1 MKIGKLSYNGKTAE
15 SLGVFVSGA
24 GTYNA
29 AEEDVT
35 AYEVPGRNGDILISN
50 NRYRNIDVNYPAFIP
65 SDFEERVQ
73 AIRNWMRSAR
83 SYARIEDNYDLLHF
97 RMGVGKDI
105 LSFSPAQ
112 QNRAANCQLVFNCKP
127 QRFLYSGE
135 EDFTPGEWGPTET
148 LSGDIVSFENEGN
161 KAFKSLTL
169 PISPVQ
175 SLNGYDGPWPGGAGK
190 NKLPNTE
197 KRTSTGSG
205 VTWVPNDI
213 GEVACTGTPTANT
226 YKNYGHVVLPAG
238 TYTVTG
244 IPETAPITGSRN
256 AGLRVT
262 KGAYTYG
269 SDADLLA
276 LISFPTATSGTFTIE
291 EEADVYLRLYVYTT
305 SGTITD
311 FVFKPMIRLSSEA
324 DDTWEPYENIC
335 PISGWDGANVT
346 VSPTTT
352 GGTVYPVTWSEAG
365 TVYSGEVDIVSGELT
380 VDTMMVTLTGEE
392 SAARYVWDAYSL
404 TVPGLVDVN
413 NEVNVIACSHTD
425 TFITGLRMSVTS
437 ATDEYPVAVCTSAGP
452 RVRFRNREA
461 GSTLEEYRAY
471 LQAQNSAGTPVQVV
485 ARLATPQTYQLTPT
499 QVLTLL
505 GANNVWSDT
514 GTVEAEIGENPN
526 VLENPTLFDARPLI
540 TLTNPETGATVTIG
554 EYTLTCLEAYSG
566 TVTID
571 CENEDIYSGPQNLN
585 NKWSGSFPVLKPG
598 NNPVSISGATGT
610 IKPRW
615 WEL

>member
-35 AYEVPGRNGDILISN
+35 AYEVPGRSGDILISN
-50 NRYRNIDVNYPAFIP
+50 NRYRNIDVTYPAFIP

-148 LSGDIVSFENEGN
+148 LSGDIVSFENDGN

-169 PISPVQ
+169 PLSPVQ
-175 SLNGYDGPWPGGAGK
+175 SFNGYDRPWPGGAGK
-190 NKLPNTE
+190 NKLEVTLTKTTRYGVTFANNNDGTVSAVGTATANAAVVISLFTPPPGTYRLNGNTE
-197 KRTSTGSG
+197 GVSATTYRMKFRVDGGRWFYINSTADSSQITVDGSQ
-205 VTWVPNDI
+205 
-213 GEVACTGTPTANT
+213 
-226 YKNYGHVVLPAG
+226 
-238 TYTVTG
+238 
-244 IPETAPITGSRN
+244 
-256 AGLRVT
+256 
-262 KGAYTYG
+262 
-269 SDADLLA
+269 
-276 LISFPTATSGTFTIE
+276 TIE
-291 EEADVYLRLYVYTT
+291 VDLEVISGQTVNGVLWKPMLRLATE
-305 SGTITD
+305 TD
-311 FVFKPMIRLSSEA
+311 PAF
-324 DDTWEPYENIC
+324 EPYANIC
-335 PISGWDGANVT
+335 PISGWTGANVT

-352 GGTVYPVTWSEAG
+352 GGTVYPVTWNEAG
-365 TVYSGEVDIVSGELT
+365 TVYGGEVDIVSGELT
-380 VDTMMVTLTGEE
+380 VTHEAKTVGQTSRWSDDLGNMIYYV
-392 SAARYVWDAYSL
+392 SIAAKAKGML
-404 TVPGLVDVN
+404 
-413 NEVNVIACSHTD
+413 NVISDRYFTPP
-425 TFITGLRMSVTS
+425 TTTRPVGSITGSNKTNAVYFATS
-437 ATDEYPVAVCTSAGP
+437 YPDLATFRQEEANTMFVYP
-452 RVRFRNREA
+452 
-461 GSTLEEYRAY
+461 LE
-471 LQAQNSAGTPVQVV
+471 
-485 ARLATPQTYQLTPT
+485 TPQTYQLTPT
-499 QVLTLL
+499 QVMTLL
-505 GANNVWSDT
+505 GVNNVWSDT
-514 GTVEAEIGENPN
+514 GTVEAEIGDNPN
-526 VLENPTLFDARPLI
+526 VLANPTIFDARPLI
-540 TLTNPETGATVTIG
+540 TLKNPEAGATVTIG

-571 CENEDIYSGPQNLN
+571 CENENIYSGPQNLN

>member
-35 AYEVPGRNGDILISN
+35 AYDVPGRNGDILISN
-50 NRYRNIDVNYPAFIP
+50 NRYRNIDVTYPAFIP

-148 LSGDIVSFENEGN
+148 LSGEIVSFENGGI

-169 PISPVQ
+169 PLSPVQ
-175 SLNGYDGPWPGGAGK
+175 SFNGYDGPWPGGAGK
-190 NKLPNTE
+190 NKLPIAASMNPT
-197 KRTSTGSG
+197 TSAGATWTPAENGW
-205 VTWVPNDI
+205 VTV
-213 GEVACTGTPTANT
+213 TGTPTGT
-226 YKNYGHVVLPAG
+226 SSRNYNHVVLPPG
-238 TYTVTG
+238 TYVVSCIPDTASTSVTAAAFVLSKNQYG
-244 IPETAPITGSRN
+244 ASN
-256 AGLRVT
+256 AIASGR
-262 KGAYTYG
+262 
-269 SDADLLA
+269 SDREREQ
-276 LISFPTATSGTFTIE
+276 TFTLDE
-291 EEADVYLRLYVYTT
+291 ETNCYLRLYVYAPA
-305 SGTITD
+305 GTITD
-311 FVFKPMIRLSSEA
+311 YIFKPMIRLATESA
-324 DDTWEPYENIC
+324 DWEPYENIC
-335 PISGWDGANVT
+335 PISGWTGANVT

-352 GGTVYPVTWSEAG
+352 GGTTYPVTWSEAG
-365 TVYSGEVDIVSGELT
+365 TVYGGEVDIVSGELT
-380 VDTMMVTLTGEE
+380 VTRVGFKFSDLTWTVNAASSHAFNGNV
-392 SAARYVWDAYSL
+392 SARKAKSNLQSQIISSLYEHFSSSALGDEDYGMAMAGNGNTVYVRDVSCTDGDVSDFL
-404 TVPGLVDVN
+404 TKRGD
-413 NEVNVIACSHTD
+413 IQ
-425 TFITGLRMSVTS
+425 
-437 ATDEYPVAVCTSAGP
+437 AT
-452 RVRFRNREA
+452 
-461 GSTLEEYRAY
+461 Y
-471 LQAQNSAGTPVQVV
+471 L
-485 ARLATPQTYQLTPT
+485 LATPQTYQLTPT

-505 GANNVWSDT
+505 GVNNVWSDT

-526 VLENPTLFDARPLI
+526 VLANPTLFDARPLI
-540 TLTNPETGATVTIG
+540 TLTNPEAGATVTIG

>member
-35 AYEVPGRNGDILISN
+35 AYEVPGRSGDILISN
-50 NRYRNIDVNYPAFIP
+50 NRYRNIDVTYPAFIP

-97 RMGVGKDI
+97 RMGVGKEI

-148 LSGDIVSFENEGN
+148 LSGDIVSFENDGN
-161 KAFKSLTL
+161 KAFASLTL
-169 PISPVQ
+169 PLSPVQ
-175 SLNGYDGPWPGGAGK
+175 SFNGYDRPWPGGAGK
-190 NKLPNTE
+190 NKLDINNEAPNSDAHIRRYLT
-197 KRTSTGSG
+197 T
-205 VTWVPNDI
+205 
-213 GEVACTGTPTANT
+213 
-226 YKNYGHVVLPAG
+226 LPAG
-238 TYTVTG
+238 TYTVSA
-244 IPETAPITGSRN
+244 ECHSTADTDCAVLLGYSDNTYTSTQLLKNN
-256 AGLRVT
+256 AWSSVTFVAEKDVT
-262 KGAYTYG
+262 KVWVYSSINFASSQNYVLTQLNDLQVELG
-269 SDADLLA
+269 DA
-276 LISFPTATSGTFTIE
+276 ATS
-291 EEADVYLRLYVYTT
+291 Y
-305 SGTITD
+305 
-311 FVFKPMIRLSSEA
+311 
-324 DDTWEPYENIC
+324 EPYANIC

-365 TVYSGEVDIVSGELT
+365 TVYGGEVDIVSGELV
-380 VDTMMVTLTGEE
+380 VDKAMVDLGTLAWVPYGAT
-392 SAARYVWDAYSL
+392 SSYDRYVSNGINSTVKGGTIGICSHFRGSRSYAAGNIVIGTGTSKL
-404 TVPGLVDVN
+404 TVFTTKGLYASASDFKTAMN
-413 NEVNVIACSHTD
+413 GA
-425 TFITGLRMSVTS
+425 TFVY
-437 ATDEYPVAVCTSAGP
+437 E
-452 RVRFRNREA
+452 
-461 GSTLEEYRAY
+461 
-471 LQAQNSAGTPVQVV
+471 
-485 ARLATPQTYQLTPT
+485 LASPQTYQLTPT
-499 QVLTLL
+499 QVMTLL
-505 GANNVWSDT
+505 GENNVWSDT
-514 GTVEAEIGENPN
+514 GPVEAEIGENPN
-526 VLENPTLFDARPLI
+526 VLANPTLFDALPLI
-540 TLTNPETGATVTIG
+540 TLTNPGRGATVTVG